1 MTSGNLM
8 VPHPTA
14 HGNLLQSIITPVD
27 LGSLGN
33 HLGPDYRPPEDRQN
47 SHLDDFGIKN
57 IHCGSIF
64 ESQKVSSRRME
75 EPECDHTDF

>member
-1 MTSGNLM
+1 MNSSNFIS
-8 VPHPTA
+8 HPTA

-27 LGSLGN
+27 LESIGN
-33 HLGPDYRPPEDRQN
+33 NLRLDYRSPEDRQN
-47 SHLDDFGIKN
+47 SHLNDFGIKN
-57 IHCGSIF
+57 IHCRSIF